1 MQFLSQGACKVH
13 PRAATVSAAIF
24 AKLGRY
30 ARFWFGL
37 SRVRTT
43 TPASIATATS
53 TRSVNTQGDTE
64 SRDQGAASGK
74 TGGRGLQDLSR
85 ASPPN
90 NALAMAIA
98 SVADPE
104 RKRRYAVLN
113 YVLVALLVL
122 AALSAM
128 FSNRSPGL
136 MVLGL
141 IAPLYF
147 AYAIAHFDGRA
158 ISRSLSGAAR
168 NRK

>member
-1 MQFLSQGACKVH
+1 MQFSSQGACKVH

-37 SRVRTT
+37 RRVRTT

-74 TGGRGLQDLSR
+74 TGGRGLQDLEGKSAQQRPRHGDRLRGRSR
-85 ASPPN
+85 KGSGARLQLRLGRP
-90 NALAMAIA
+90 ARLG
-98 SVADPE
+98 
-104 RKRRYAVLN
+104 
-113 YVLVALLVL
+113 
-122 AALSAM
+122 ALSKM
-128 FSNRSPGL
+128 FSNLSPGL

-141 IAPLYF
+141 IVPLYF